1 MVIQTDTH
9 VARASDRELVVT
21 RSFDAPV
28 HTVFKAW
35 TTPALFQRWWAPAS
49 MGVKM
54 LSCEMDVRPGGSY
67 RVVFGHEGTEG
78 MAFFGRYLDVV
89 PNVRLLWTNDEGA
102 DGAVTTVTFTEK
114 NGRTQLVLRE
124 LYPTKEALDESGPG
138 TEGSTPEQFAQLDA
152 LLAAEG

>member
-1 MVIQTDTH
+1 MVTQTDTN
-9 VARASDRELVVT
+9 VTRASDRELVVT

-28 HTVFKAW
+28 RTVFKAW
-35 TTPALFQRWWAPAS
+35 TTPSQFQRWWAPAS

-54 LSCEMDVRPGGSY
+54 LSCEMDVRSDGSY
-67 RVVFGHEGTEG
+67 RVIFGHEGTEG
-78 MAFFGRYLDVV
+78 MAFFGRYLEVI
-89 PNVRLLWTNDEGA
+89 PNARLVWTNDEGT

-114 NGRTQLVLRE
+114 DGRTHLVLRE
-124 LYPTKEALDESGPG
+124 LYPSKEALDESGPG